1 MGLSFLSN
9 LIQEEPEIASQI
21 EWVHTIGAFSLVLF
35 VAGIGLMFAG
45 FTSYLKP
52 RLSRRGYRAI
62 GL

>member
-1 MGLSFLSN
+1 MSLSFLSN

-45 FTSYLKP
+45 FTGRKANRESFGP
-52 RLSRRGYRAI
+52 C
-62 GL
+62 